1 VPTHV
6 ADNLDP
12 HNTFTK
18 VEVPLASATDAA
30 APNVSV
36 ASSSSTASPPADKPA
51 APSAAAKSSAKP
63 ASGRLKITEVLR
75 PHWKALVIAMLAVLG
90 ETLADVGSPWPIKIV
105 IDSLSKE
112 STKLPQWLL
121 QFVTRLFGNNTLAIL
136 NFAVAAVAVIAIVD
150 AISSYTEKYMTTSV
164 SQLVS
169 HDLRLTVYDHIQRLS
184 LADHDEAQTGDLI
197 TRVTGDIEAVQDFIT
212 SALFGILI
220 DVLTLVGMITVMFLT
235 NWRFTLIALSVVP
248 VLMAVVY
255 SFTRK
260 IKKASRAVRKKQ
272 GELISVVQEVLTSVR
287 VVQAFARE
295 DYEQDRFEAESMEN
309 VEAAMEAR
317 SVKAKLAPL
326 VEVVAAVGTCLVL
339 GFGGRMALR
348 GEIHPGTLYLFIVY
362 LAGMYKPMR
371 DLSKMTDTVSKA
383 TIGYERIQEILE
395 IESKVH
401 DLPGARKAPKF
412 KGQIE
417 FDKVS
422 FSYDPE
428 HEVLKNISLKIE
440 PGKVAAIV
448 GPSGTGKSTL
458 VNLIARFYD
467 PVSGAVK
474 IDGGDVRKYTLKSL
488 REQISFVLQEA
499 LLFHAPVW
507 KNIAYGKPEAP
518 RREIIRAAELAN
530 AHEFIEKMPQGYDT
544 MIGERGVTLSG
555 GQRQRIS
562 IARAILHN
570 TPILIL
576 DEPTTGLDAASEQ
589 AIMEAL
595 NRLMKG
601 KTSIIIAHHLSSISH
616 SDVIFVIKDCELVES
631 GTHEELLAAGKVY
644 AELYKMQITDVAL
657 ANSDNAPVKT
667 DAVPEKAADVPQ
679 NGPVP
684 ESEQPI
690 LPNK

>member
-1 VPTHV
+1 
-6 ADNLDP
+6 
-12 HNTFTK
+12 
-18 VEVPLASATDAA
+18 
-30 APNVSV
+30 
-36 ASSSSTASPPADKPA
+36 
-51 APSAAAKSSAKP
+51 
-63 ASGRLKITEVLR
+63 
-75 PHWKALVIAMLAVLG
+75 
-90 ETLADVGSPWPIKIV
+90 
-105 IDSLSKE
+105 
-112 STKLPQWLL
+112 
-121 QFVTRLFGNNTLAIL
+121 
-136 NFAVAAVAVIAIVD
+136 
-150 AISSYTEKYMTTSV
+150 
-164 SQLVS
+164 
-169 HDLRLTVYDHIQRLS
+169 
-184 LADHDEAQTGDLI
+184 
-197 TRVTGDIEAVQDFIT
+197 
-212 SALFGILI
+212 
-220 DVLTLVGMITVMFLT
+220 
-235 NWRFTLIALSVVP
+235 
-248 VLMAVVY
+248 
-255 SFTRK
+255 
-260 IKKASRAVRKKQ
+260 
-272 GELISVVQEVLTSVR
+272 LISVVQEVLTSVR

-401 DLPGARKAPKF
+401 DLPGARRAPKF
-412 KGQIE
+412 KGKIE
-417 FDKVS
+417 FDNVS
-422 FSYDPE
+422 FSYDDE
-428 HEVLKNISLKIE
+428 HQVLKNLSLKIE
-440 PGKVAAIV
+440 PGQVAAIV

-467 PVSGAVK
+467 PVSGTVK

-530 AHEFIEKMPQGYDT
+530 AHEFIEKMPEGYDT

-555 GQRQRIS
+555 GQRQRIA

-616 SDVIFVIKDCELVES
+616 SDVIFVVKDCELVET
-631 GTHEELLAAGKVY
+631 GTHEELLAAGKEY
-644 AELYKMQITDVAL
+644 AELYKLQVTDVVL
-657 ANSDNAPVKT
+657 ANSENAPAKT
-667 DAVPEKAADVPQ
+667 DPTPEKLADVPQ
-679 NGPVP
+679 TGPVP
-684 ESEQPI
+684 ESEQSI